1 MNLQTRQVPCE
12 SFEEQWM
19 QGIWG
24 GGHGHL
30 HCQQV
35 FPSNPCQQA
44 HPILIFF
51 KFEKGNSRHTVLINC
66 WLTSML
72 TICRTRQMERW
83 PDSDE
88 VAWQQMSATAAT
100 KKSSKIGSIQ
110 DIRWQ
115 GWARRRQHMSGCMQ
129 VIWKEDRNGQS
140 KCGLLSWSWSEN
152 IRLAGQSRP
161 ARKEHLTYTRWSGP
175 YNMSRPKHHNS

>member
-19 QGIWG
+19 QGIWEG
-24 GGHGHL
+24 VVMVTYIVSKFSHPTLVSRLTLFWFFLNLKKAIPGTLYWSTAGWLQCWQFAERVRWKGDQTQMRSPDNK
-30 HCQQV
+30 CQQL
-35 FPSNPCQQA
+35 P
-44 HPILIFF
+44 
-51 KFEKGNSRHTVLINC
+51 
-66 WLTSML
+66 
-72 TICRTRQMERW
+72 RQ
-83 PDSDE
+83 
-88 VAWQQMSATAAT
+88 
-100 KKSSKIGSIQ
+100 KSSKIGSIQ

-161 ARKEHLTYTRWSGP
+161 ARTEHLTYTRWSGP
-175 YNMSRPKHHNS
+175 YNRSRPKHHNS

>member
-1 MNLQTRQVPCE
+1 MNARHLGGWSWSPTLSASFPIQLLSAGSPYSDFFKIWKRQFQAHCTDQLLVDFNVDNLQNASDGKVTRLR
-12 SFEEQWM
+12 
-19 QGIWG
+19 WG
-24 GGHGHL
+24 RL
-30 HCQQV
+30 TTNV
-35 FPSNPCQQA
+35 SN
-44 HPILIFF
+44 
-51 KFEKGNSRHTVLINC
+51 
-66 WLTSML
+66 
-72 TICRTRQMERW
+72 CR
-83 PDSDE
+83 D
-88 VAWQQMSATAAT
+88 

-175 YNMSRPKHHNS
+175 YNRSRPKHHNS